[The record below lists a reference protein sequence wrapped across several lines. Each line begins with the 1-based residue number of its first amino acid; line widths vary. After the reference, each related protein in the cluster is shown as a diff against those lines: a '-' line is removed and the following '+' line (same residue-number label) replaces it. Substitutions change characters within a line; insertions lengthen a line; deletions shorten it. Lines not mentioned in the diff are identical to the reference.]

1 MKYKVLGENI
11 KHFRKNLRL
20 TQKELGNKI
29 LKSEIS
35 IRKYESGISNI
46 PPATLIDICNVLKIS
61 PYDLLGSDLTAY
73 INDNGDIHDLLDKS
87 YFIKTDEN
95 RKNYSL
101 EQYMYTLGYEIIKDM
116 SEGDLILKAPEGEY
130 EITMNDL
137 NDLTSSTDSFIKFK
151 ISEIINK
158 SRKIGK

>member
-20 TQKELGNKI
+20 TQKELGDKI

-35 IRKYESGISNI
+35 IRKYESGTSNI
-46 PPATLIDICNVLKIS
+46 PPATLTDICNVLKIS
-61 PYDLLGSDLTAY
+61 PYDLLGSDLIAY
-73 INDNGDIHDLLDKS
+73 INDNGDIHDILDKS
-87 YFIKTDEN
+87 RFNKANEN

-101 EQYMYTLGYEIIKDM
+101 EQYMYALGYEIIIDTA
-116 SEGDLILKAPEGEY
+116 EGDIILKAPEGEY

-137 NDLTSSTDSFIKFK
+137 NDMTSSTDSFIKFK

-158 SRKIGK
+158 SRKIGN